1 MQKRQRL
8 LALSGVAATAL
19 AVVAAGALA
28 GDNTSGFR
36 TSQASMLTTGDRSDV
51 TFTPIATTGDLL
63 PGGTRFASIPDGIA
77 LRTRGQ
83 GRVDVYVNHETSTVP
98 FPYNPTAPTESNS
111 QNDFDNAEVSL
122 LALNQHSAG
131 VLTSRKVITSAEGF
145 QRFCSNFLAWT
156 EQGFDRGI
164 LFTNEEAVDWVNRS
178 GKAWPAVIGSPG
190 ARQAGLVVAH
200 DIKSGDTRPIY
211 GMGRHNHEN
220 TVAIPG
226 YGHPV
231 LLTGD
236 DTFSAPSSQLYLYS
250 AASADAVWNDAG
262 TLYGFVSD
270 DPAVND
276 YGDLSGSESVSGH
289 FLEVPHAIAVGDQT
303 GLENWSNANNVFQ
316 FIRVEDL
323 AYDRND
329 HNVIYFADT
338 GEPRAIPSTTSDRL
352 VRGPAGT
359 QGSYMNGRV
368 FRLELDPSDPLDVA
382 SLSILIDGDAGG
394 YNNPDA
400 LHQPDNLETTA
411 TSLLIQEDEGGHN
424 ASFAG
429 AQNNRVWQ
437 YSFATGEMRV
447 VAEVDQAL
455 DPAASTGSWE
465 STGIVDASAYFGPG
479 AFLVNIQAHSIF
491 VETAPLP
498 GYPNVTQKEE
508 GGQMLILRIPDA

>member
-1 MQKRQRL
+1 
-8 LALSGVAATAL
+8 
-19 AVVAAGALA
+19 
-28 GDNTSGFR
+28 
-36 TSQASMLTTGDRSDV
+36 
-51 TFTPIATTGDLL
+51 
-63 PGGTRFASIPDGIA
+63 
-77 LRTRGQ
+77 
-83 GRVDVYVNHETSTVP
+83 
-98 FPYNPTAPTESNS
+98 
-111 QNDFDNAEVSL
+111 
-122 LALNQHSAG
+122 
-131 VLTSRKVITSAEGF
+131 
-145 QRFCSNFLAWT
+145 
-156 EQGFDRGI
+156 
-164 LFTNEEAVDWVNRS
+164 
-178 GKAWPAVIGSPG
+178 
-190 ARQAGLVVAH
+190 
-200 DIKSGDTRPIY
+200 
-211 GMGRHNHEN
+211 
-220 TVAIPG
+220 
-226 YGHPV
+226 
-231 LLTGD
+231 
-236 DTFSAPSSQLYLYS
+236 
-250 AASADAVWNDAG
+250 
-262 TLYGFVSD
+262 
-270 DPAVND
+270 
-276 YGDLSGSESVSGH
+276 VSGH

-303 GLENWSNANNVFQ
+303 GLEDWSNANNVFQ

-352 VRGPAGT
+352 ARGPAGT
-359 QGSYMNGRV
+359 QGPYMNGRV
-368 FRLELDPSDPLDVA
+368 FRLELDPNDPLDVV

-411 TSLLIQEDEGGHN
+411 TSMLIQEDEGGHN
-424 ASFAG
+424 ASFVG

-447 VAEVDQAL
+447 VAQVDQAL

>member
-1 MQKRQRL
+1 MQSSNAGPRVRTI
-8 LALSGVAATAL
+8 AVAATVAGLLAATVIPSASAGTGLKTKTPAMLRPAARGVSVTPLITVGDTLPDGYAFQAL
-19 AVVAAGALA
+19 
-28 GDNTSGFR
+28 
-36 TSQASMLTTGDRSDV
+36 
-51 TFTPIATTGDLL
+51 
-63 PGGTRFASIPDGIA
+63 PDGIA
-77 LRTRGQ
+77 IDPTDQTRL
-83 GRVDVYVNHETSTVP
+83 DVYVNHETSTVP
-98 FPYNPTAPTESNS
+98 FPYNPATKTGLT
-111 QNDFDNAEVSL
+111 DFDNAQLSHLVLKRGSGQVVSGEL
-122 LALNQHSAG
+122 VIPSSANY
-131 VLTSRKVITSAEGF
+131 
-145 QRFCSNFLAWT
+145 QRFCSNFYASS
-156 EQGFDRGI
+156 EQSFDRP
-164 LFTNEEAVDWVNRS
+164 LVLTDEETSDLVNRS
-178 GKAWPAVIGSPG
+178 GDAWPATTG
-190 ARQAGLVVAH
+190 AEQAGVVVAY
-200 DIKSGDTRPIY
+200 DPALDAYATIY
-211 GMGRHNHEN
+211 SAGRMNHEN
-220 TVAIPG
+220 SVAIPG

-231 LLTGD
+231 LVTGD

-276 YGDLSGSESVSGH
+276 YGDLSGSERVSGH

-303 GLENWSNANNVFQ
+303 GLEDWSNANNVFQ

-352 VRGPAGT
+352 ARGPAGT
-359 QGSYMNGRV
+359 QGPYMNGRV
-368 FRLELDPSDPLDVA
+368 FRLELDPNDPLDVV

-411 TSLLIQEDEGGHN
+411 TSMLIQEDEGGHN
-424 ASFAG
+424 ASFVG

-447 VAEVDQAL
+447 VAQVDQAL